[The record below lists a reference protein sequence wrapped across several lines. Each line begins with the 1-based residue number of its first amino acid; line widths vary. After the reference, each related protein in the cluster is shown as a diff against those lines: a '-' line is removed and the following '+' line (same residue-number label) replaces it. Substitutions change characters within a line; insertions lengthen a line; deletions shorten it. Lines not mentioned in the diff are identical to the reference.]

1 MNRPCGW
8 VDLYVLERTGGRDVD
23 EGRVWRGREGW
34 EAETA
39 RDTKRRW
46 KRDFKKESR
55 TDTEDF

>member
-1 MNRPCGW
+1 M
-8 VDLYVLERTGGRDVD
+8 DLYVLERTGGRDVD